1 MMIKRHVLDERM
13 KKMAVADS
21 FKIAKLALICVI
33 AIQTVFIVAWFIPD
47 NPRID
52 GNIPYLLNC
61 LVCLAVSA
69 YSLYYLVSHDKIE
82 QFYNSLYRIEM
93 AYAIYITVWSVLS
106 IFINTAYGISYGF
119 LIYASVIML
128 VPSIIYIDENIYN
141 IAQIIVSILLVSGTY
156 LMNPDRYQLNVVNF
170 LCFSFL
176 SLIAVRLNSYTKRTS
191 IKRQIDTE
199 DSSRKD
205 GLTGVYNRQTLNN
218 MADEIVRQ
226 NFIKQTKLSAAM
238 IDVDDFKKFND
249 VYGHKI
255 GDEVLKNTVAVF
267 RKEIEE
273 NGGMLFRY
281 GGEEFMAIFSNME
294 MNEVCSIME
303 RGQSVLKTIKPGED
317 IKPVTVSIGIY
328 TATPS
333 RGDRRENF
341 FSQADKLMYKSKA
354 KGKDCYTA
362 KEKKEVKLKD
372 YDIGGYK

>member
-69 YSLYYLVSHDKIE
+69 YSLYYLVSHDKID

-170 LCFSFL
+170 LCF
-176 SLIAVRLNSYTKRTS
+176 
-191 IKRQIDTE
+191 
-199 DSSRKD
+199 
-205 GLTGVYNRQTLNN
+205 
-218 MADEIVRQ
+218 
-226 NFIKQTKLSAAM
+226 
-238 IDVDDFKKFND
+238 
-249 VYGHKI
+249 
-255 GDEVLKNTVAVF
+255 
-267 RKEIEE
+267 
-273 NGGMLFRY
+273 
-281 GGEEFMAIFSNME
+281 
-294 MNEVCSIME
+294 
-303 RGQSVLKTIKPGED
+303 
-317 IKPVTVSIGIY
+317 
-328 TATPS
+328 
-333 RGDRRENF
+333 
-341 FSQADKLMYKSKA
+341 
-354 KGKDCYTA
+354 
-362 KEKKEVKLKD
+362 
-372 YDIGGYK
+372 

>member
-1 MMIKRHVLDERM
+1 M
-13 KKMAVADS
+13 
-21 FKIAKLALICVI
+21 
-33 AIQTVFIVAWFIPD
+33 
-47 NPRID
+47 
-52 GNIPYLLNC
+52 
-61 LVCLAVSA
+61 
-69 YSLYYLVSHDKIE
+69 
-82 QFYNSLYRIEM
+82 
-93 AYAIYITVWSVLS
+93 
-106 IFINTAYGISYGF
+106 
-119 LIYASVIML
+119 
-128 VPSIIYIDENIYN
+128 
-141 IAQIIVSILLVSGTY
+141 
-156 LMNPDRYQLNVVNF
+156 
-170 LCFSFL
+170 
-176 SLIAVRLNSYTKRTS
+176 RLNSYTKRTS

-226 NFIKQTKLSAAM
+226 NFIKQTKLSAVM

-303 RGQSVLKTIKPGED
+303 KGQSVLKTIKPGED

-328 TATPS
+328 TAIPS
-333 RGDRRENF
+333 LGDRIENF

-372 YDIGGYK
+372 YDIGDYK